1 MSRIF
6 WISLAATFLT
16 AFFAALA
23 QLDAN
28 ATSEAIQLGEYEV
41 PKSMLPV
48 GALLIGVFLFWLTA
62 NRLRMLSYVLCSS
75 HLPTTMVDEIFRLNP
90 PVLNVFDEDNLER
103 WSPFNGVG
111 VLLINWA
118 VYFGNAIALT
128 LFAAVQRGA
137 TAAEFDQW
145 ELGLYLLGV
154 TGVLGYGYSTVFPP
168 LRDIL
173 SQLHDTDFHIGW
185 LRKVVALPVGSDLIS
200 RDLHTLTTFVN
211 FPYHAMALAWIL
223 GALALLLAIDRA
235 IDDGRR
241 PVGLL
246 VALIV
251 LSLVT
256 TLARPYELPMIA
268 LAWFLY
274 ALYRRGPRWRLGAA
288 FVHGAA
294 LLPVVVYQYWI
305 SKQPV
310 WAEFAR
316 ESLETGDLYPYQF
329 LVGFAFFWP
338 LAFIGIWR
346 LRRDAAPPQARLL
359 VAWFVLMLV
368 PMLFGGLGMAKL
380 AGGAPL
386 LFAALAA
393 PAVVWLWGRGRRMRL
408 ALAAAALLS
417 LPSTVLVFLYWRAEA
432 VRTVDGEVLALV
444 NALPAETRI
453 LTDCETGRFIPALTG
468 RQVWCGHWALT
479 PHYKDKDRQATLL
492 GLYVDDHVVPGDDGQ
507 VPPLH
512 PVNLKELTVRDGV
525 DVLLAPVDA
534 PVWLSIRGPVTQ
546 VGERWRLTR
555 LR

>member
-1 MSRIF
+1 MGRVGLPAALAAAITLLVVVLRGWVGIDTGDLSGADLGAAIPVGFVGFVDDNLSYASWAIQAAQGRLLFTDLYTVEPHVAALVNPIF
-6 WISLAATFLT
+6 LLYGGVAALTGAHAVDAMLWLSLAAVPVAVVA
-16 AFFAALA
+16 AFAVLAMALNSQRLAALA
-23 QLDAN
+23 
-28 ATSEAIQLGEYEV
+28 V
-41 PKSMLPV
+41 
-48 GALLIGVFLFWLTA
+48 
-62 NRLRMLSYVLCSS
+62 VLW
-75 HLPTTMVDEIFRLNP
+75 V
-90 PVLNVFDEDNLER
+90 
-103 WSPFNGVG
+103 
-111 VLLINWA
+111 
-118 VYFGNAIALT
+118 
-128 LFAAVQRGA
+128 FAAG
-137 TAAEFDQW
+137 
-145 ELGLYLLGV
+145 
-154 TGVLGYGYSTVFPP
+154 
-168 LRDIL
+168 
-173 SQLHDTDFHIGW
+173 IGW
-185 LRKVVALPVGSDLIS
+185 LRKAVALPVGSDLIS

-246 VALIV
+246 FALIV
-251 LSLVT
+251 LSLAT

-268 LAWFLY
+268 LAWFVY
-274 ALYRRGPRWRLGAA
+274 ALYRRGSRWRIGAA

-329 LVGFAFFWP
+329 LVGFAFLWP

-368 PMLFGGLGMAKL
+368 PMVFGHLGLAKL

-417 LPSTVLVFLYWRAEA
+417 LPSTILVFLYWRAEA

-468 RQVWCGHWALT
+468 RRVWCGHWALT